1 MIPAQVDTSSNVQV
15 KVYVLIKDDSEQQQ
29 QQNKLLLKTSTTTK
43 QLNFIHGKYYEK
55 IDSSS
60 IFAAARI
67 FLKKF
72 YNAKEVVNYASDIYL
87 HWVKQF
93 HASVMSRDESGN
105 YKFFIEIPVAN
116 LPAPVANNT
125 KLQLINLPDLN
136 LQYAELHQE
145 INEFHIDI
153 ENASFNREKNN
164 YAMFDCEPDPMWVNY
179 YDALYY
185 GWLRNKGENWKTY
198 KIYNNEFPSDEE
210 INNLKGIL
218 ISGSDWNVY
227 NTAIPEI
234 STFLQKLRKL
244 VHGHPTIKI
253 VGICFGSQALA
264 QALGGRCEKMTLDA
278 SKGPMIMVREK
289 LNLMNKFT
297 EKFGKKMADLA
308 ELYIAQIHGDHVSQA
323 PDGAVI
329 YGKSDNTPV
338 EIWGLN
344 DNILA
349 FQGHPEFN
357 TSFMTEKVL
366 PEVREQYKGNESME
380 KVIDDS
386 HKSFQSGNLDQK
398 LIFELIDNFL
408 KN

>member
-1 MIPAQVDTSSNVQV
+1 MIPAKVEKSSTVAQV
-15 KVYVLIKDDSEQQQ
+15 KIYVIIKDTED
-29 QQNKLLLKTSTTTK
+29 KLLMKQSTTTNS
-43 QLNFIHGKYYEK
+43 LNFIHGKYYEK

-72 YNAKEVVNYASDIYL
+72 YNAKEVINYYSELYL
-87 HWVKQF
+87 QWVKYF

-105 YKFFIEIPVAN
+105 YTFFIEIPVAN
-116 LPAPVANNT
+116 LPAPIENNT
-125 KLQLINLPDLN
+125 KLQLISLPDLTTLN
-136 LQYAELHQE
+136 LELSQQITAFNVE
-145 INEFHIDI
+145 IEEATNF
-153 ENASFNREKNN
+153 SREKNN

-198 KIYNNEFPSDEE
+198 KIYNNEFPSEEE
-210 INNLKGIL
+210 ISNLKGIL

-227 NTAIPEI
+227 NAAIPQI
-234 STFLQKLRKL
+234 SAFLTKLRSL
-244 VHGHPTIKI
+244 VHNNPTIKI

-264 QALGGRCEKMTLDA
+264 QALGGRCEKMKLEP
-278 SKGPMIMVREK
+278 SQGPMIMVREK
-289 LNLMNKFT
+289 LNLMNGFT
-297 EKFGKKMADLA
+297 EKYGKKMADLA
-308 ELYIAQIHGDHVSQA
+308 EVYIAQVHGDHVSKA
-323 PDGAVI
+323 PEGAVI
-329 YGKSDNTPV
+329 YGKSDNTPI

-357 TSFMTEKVL
+357 TSMMTEKIL
-366 PEVREQYKGNESME
+366 PEVKDQYKARHG
-380 KVIDDS
+380 IDKYIEES
-386 HKSFQSGNLDQK
+386 HKSFQSGALDQS
-398 LIFELIDNFL
+398 LIFGLIDNFL